1 MKHALMSLAAVAAVA
16 AAIPVV
22 ASAAPGPWQSI
33 NQREANLNQRI
44 EQGIRKGSLTRPE
57 AMRLRQDMR
66 QLERLEAQ
74 YRHSRPGLTNSERRD
89 LDRRFDVLSAKVFE
103 QKHDWQ
109 NRR

>member
-1 MKHALMSLAAVAAVA
+1 MKRTLLSLAAVAAVA
-16 AAIPVV
+16 AALPAV
-22 ASAAPGPWQSI
+22 ATAAPWQAI

-44 EQGIRKGSLTRPE
+44 EQGIRNGSLTRPE
-57 AMRLRQDMR
+57 AMRLRSDMR
-66 QLERLEAQ
+66 RLERLEAQ

-109 NRR
+109 SRR